1 MKKLLF
7 LLFSFISF
15 FSFAQLDREH
25 WFAPM
30 FDGQS
35 NGGDEQFLQV
45 STNETTPFKVY
56 VYNNNLVVTTLTISK
71 GNPGVYNVPRSY
83 IITTSTFDLFK
94 VRTLG
99 LYIKADKPCFA
110 NLRFGV
116 TNHTEIITSKGT
128 AGIGTK
134 FYTVVAPNT
143 YYSTNTG
150 FAASFL
156 ATEDNT
162 TVTVNNFKK
171 LLTFNGAGSS
181 TSFTFTL
188 NKGQS
193 YIIDGRSNATNN
205 YDGFIGATVTADKP
219 ISMSNGNFN
228 GQYATTNSGAGTD
241 ILMDQSVPVDK
252 LGDEFVIVKGYGQI
266 GNNMEGA
273 IVVATEKNTQVFV
286 NDSPTPIATLANE
299 GDYYFIKENNYI
311 LRGGTHFNMHIKS
324 DKNIYVYQ
332 VLGGV
337 ESGSSPL
344 ATGGM
349 NYIPPLNC
357 YLPKRIDEISYINYL
372 SNVPHSPPFQTKLNI
387 ITEKGA
393 AVTVNGTT
401 PNPLYGPYDIS
412 SVAANQKWVSYSI
425 PNVTG
430 NITVVSTKAVT
441 AGIASGNGAF
451 GYGGYFAGFSAI
463 PLILKVDGNCLPGV
477 TLAVT
482 AGYDSYEWLLKNPD
496 GSYSPAPGIN
506 NTFSYD
512 PPQAGIYAVKVKQGS
527 CPEIQTKDYKFY
539 NCTTYTNQNIPSCG
553 NETLTPFF
561 ALSSQTVNPATITLT
576 TPPTKGTV
584 TITPTG
590 QVIYTANPNVSGTDT
605 FKISFC
611 GIGVIPDCETIQY
624 SIQMIEKN
632 DNQVL
637 QECSTN
643 GIATYNLTTANVT
656 PDTTLTKSYF
666 KTFSGAQNNIAADQ
680 ILNFTNYSS
689 ADGFIYV
696 RLVNGAG
703 CVSVAKVELKSKL
716 APEVKENL
724 YTKLHCDEDLDG
736 VMDGIYKVNVSTITP
751 IVLVQASNF
760 VVRYYPDAASANVGG
775 ANNITGTYSFSA
787 GGSIWIRVDAP
798 NGCPSV
804 IKEIILQTGSA
815 FTITDP
821 VTEYKC
827 DNDQNNSENILLSD
841 YTSKFTTDPGATVQ
855 FFNTLANAK
864 NNTPTTTDAQ
874 TIAGPRSF
882 FYRFKKAGFC
892 DVIGT
897 LNISLKP
904 STPTALLNSY
914 TVCQGE
920 TITLTAED
928 SPTYVAWLWMQG
940 ATTISNTKTATLSSG
955 TYTVS
960 FTDASGCIF
969 TKNITVVDS
978 PKPILNIAAYNA
990 TLCDSNFDGIS
1001 DPVNFNTVTPIIVT
1015 NYAANSTLFNV
1026 RYYLNKNDRD
1036 AGNSNTIPNLTNWT
1050 FTAPTI
1056 VYVRAESQYCAYIP
1070 EEIHFGFGV
1079 SVPLIKTSDTRTVC
1093 DDNTM
1098 NGSEVV
1104 NLANYRT
1111 IFTADGTAS
1120 VKYFDDMVKAQNNLP
1135 GQNIAASQTISGD
1148 KTFYYRFSKAG
1159 FCDVIG
1165 TLNLLFKS
1173 PTPTALLN
1181 SYTICAGST
1190 ILLTAEPSP
1199 TYTAWLWKKGS
1210 VTVSTTNTATLGAG
1224 VYTVTFTNASG
1235 CDFTKT
1241 ITVVDSP
1248 KPILN
1253 IAAYN
1258 ATLCDSN
1265 FDGISDPVNFN
1276 TVTPIIVTNYA
1287 ANSTLFNV
1295 RYYLN
1300 KNDRDAG
1307 NSNTIPNLTNWTF
1320 TAPTIVYVRA
1330 ESQYCAYIP
1339 EEIHFGFGVSVPLIK
1354 TSDTRTVC
1362 DDNTMNG
1369 SEVVNLA
1376 NYRTIFTA
1384 DGTASVKYFD
1394 DMVKAQN
1401 NLPGQNI
1408 AASQTISGDK
1418 TFYYRFSKAGFC
1430 DVIGTLNLLF
1440 KSPTPTALLNS
1451 YTICAGSTILLT
1463 AEPSPTYTTWLW
1475 KKGTATV
1482 STTNTAT
1489 LGAGTYTITFTNAS
1503 GCPFTKTITILES
1516 PKPVWKLNLFSGVK
1530 CDENFDGQIDV
1541 NLNDITPVIIGNSS
1555 LFTVHYY
1562 LNQNDANVGNNN
1574 YIQNP
1579 ATWSYTT
1586 NTTIWVR
1593 AFSQYCPGEVKQLDF
1608 KKGNDIPVSKTEDS
1622 VTECDNAD
1630 NNEDGIKTVNLGSYI
1645 SNFTALSGVTATYYD
1660 NLNAAQN
1667 SGTVIPNPVSVNQ
1680 SGVYYLRLHKANY
1693 CDVIVKLNV
1702 TIQIP
1707 KKSTVLKDKAIC
1719 PGTITQLDAGPG
1731 FDSYLWSTGETTQ
1744 TIDVPV
1750 GNYWVDLTFNG
1761 CTFRQHVT
1769 VSSVPMP
1776 TITGVEIMGTT
1787 VTVNVSGG
1795 NPPYQYAID
1804 NGNYQ
1809 SSNVFHNV
1817 RGGDHTIYV
1826 ISSDNCAPVSYEIT
1840 VVEPYNVITPNADG
1854 INDVLNY
1861 SALLKKDAP
1870 FMQIFDRYGKIVFVG
1885 DKNNR
1890 YTWDGRAFGKA
1901 VPTGSYWLVM
1911 HWTEPGV
1918 ATPSQYSGWV
1928 LVKNRD

>member
-56 VYNNNLVVTTLTISK
+56 VYNNNLVVTILTISK

-193 YIIDGRSNATNN
+193 YIIDGRSTATNN

-266 GNNMEGA
+266 GNSMEGA

-539 NCTTYTNQNIPSCG
+539 NCTTYTNQNIASCG
-553 NETLTPFF
+553 SETLTPSF

-624 SIQMIEKN
+624 SIHIIEKN

-637 QECSTN
+637 EECSTN

-736 VMDGIYKVNVSTITP
+736 VMDGIYKVTVSTITP

-775 ANNITGTYSFSA
+775 ANNITGTYSFSP
-787 GGSIWIRVDAP
+787 GGSIWISEDAP

-804 IKEIILQTGSA
+804 IKEIILQTGTA

-1120 VKYFDDMVKAQNNLP
+1120 VKYFDDL
-1135 GQNIAASQTISGD
+1135 
-1148 KTFYYRFSKAG
+1148 
-1159 FCDVIG
+1159 
-1165 TLNLLFKS
+1165 
-1173 PTPTALLN
+1173 
-1181 SYTICAGST
+1181 
-1190 ILLTAEPSP
+1190 
-1199 TYTAWLWKKGS
+1199 
-1210 VTVSTTNTATLGAG
+1210 
-1224 VYTVTFTNASG
+1224 
-1235 CDFTKT
+1235 
-1241 ITVVDSP
+1241 
-1248 KPILN
+1248 
-1253 IAAYN
+1253 
-1258 ATLCDSN
+1258 
-1265 FDGISDPVNFN
+1265 
-1276 TVTPIIVTNYA
+1276 
-1287 ANSTLFNV
+1287 
-1295 RYYLN
+1295 
-1300 KNDRDAG
+1300 
-1307 NSNTIPNLTNWTF
+1307 
-1320 TAPTIVYVRA
+1320 
-1330 ESQYCAYIP
+1330 
-1339 EEIHFGFGVSVPLIK
+1339 
-1354 TSDTRTVC
+1354 
-1362 DDNTMNG
+1362 
-1369 SEVVNLA
+1369 
-1376 NYRTIFTA
+1376 
-1384 DGTASVKYFD
+1384 
-1394 DMVKAQN
+1394 VKAQN

-1562 LNQNDANVGNNN
+1562 LNQNDANLGNNN

-1667 SGTVIPNPVSVNQ
+1667 SGTVIPNPVSVNL

-1707 KKSTVLKDKAIC
+1707 KKSIVLKDKAIC

-1826 ISSDNCAPVSYEIT
+1826 ISSDNCGPVSYEIT